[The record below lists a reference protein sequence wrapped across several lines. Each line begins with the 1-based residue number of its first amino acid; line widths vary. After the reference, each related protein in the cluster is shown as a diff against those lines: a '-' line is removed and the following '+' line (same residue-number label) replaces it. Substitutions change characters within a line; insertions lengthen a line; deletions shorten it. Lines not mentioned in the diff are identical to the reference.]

1 MRPGGPNT
9 GGIAAA
15 FAPGHLTGLF
25 SPSVAAR
32 DPRARGSL
40 GAGLVLPLG
49 VRATARWT
57 PGGRSRFSVASDLG
71 APLPISEEVAR
82 RLLAGES
89 GSLELFLAHEL
100 PVGAGFG
107 MSAAGAV
114 ATSLAAGQVL
124 ARSRQNSLEVAHLAD
139 LYGGGG
145 LGGVAAILG
154 GGLEL
159 RTRAGLPPRG
169 RVVHRPFPLPVWV
182 AAVGRPLAS
191 RPLLRSEEFLE
202 RARRASEAGL
212 SRLTAAP
219 SPAGFLEESERFTD
233 SVRLASPAL
242 RRLIRK
248 LRGTGARTAQAMLG
262 RSLFSVA
269 PTPSVRRALHRSF
282 ESSGLRAIELRVA
295 LAGAR
300 PTRLRPSTPTG
311 RRSKG
316 F

>member
-9 GGIAAA
+9 ERVAAA

-25 SPSVAAR
+25 APALGAR

-49 VRATARWT
+49 VRASARWT
-57 PGGRSRFSVASDLG
+57 PGGPSRWSVSSDLG
-71 APLPISEEVAR
+71 TPLPISEEVTR
-82 RLLAGES
+82 RLLAREPGT
-89 GSLELFLAHEL
+89 LELFLAHEL

-124 ARSRQNSLEVAHLAD
+124 GRSRARSLEVAHLAD
-139 LYGGGG
+139 LFGGGG

-169 RVVHRPFPLPVWV
+169 RVLHRPFRPPVWV
-182 AAVGRPLAS
+182 ATVGPPLPS
-191 RPLLRSEEFLE
+191 RPLLLSEGFRD
-202 RARRASEAGL
+202 RAQRAAESGLLRLTRAPASEA
-212 SRLTAAP
+212 
-219 SPAGFLEESERFTD
+219 FLEESERFTD
-233 SVRLASPAL
+233 TVRLASPAL
-242 RRLIRK
+242 RRLIQR

-262 RSLFSVA
+262 RTVFAVA
-269 PTPSVRRALHRSF
+269 PSAAVRRALVRGF
-282 ESSGLRAIELRVA
+282 ERSGLRAVELRVA
-295 LAGAR
+295 VAGAR
-300 PTRLRPSTPTG
+300 PTPLRTSARAITQ
-311 RRSKG
+311 SKG